1 MSEEQ
6 FILCGVKRS
15 ATYSPCEKYR
25 YTLRIVWDESL
36 PVAAFIGLN
45 PSTAT
50 EFQDDP
56 TIRRC
61 RKFAER
67 EGCGGMLMVNL
78 FAYRATMPADMKI
91 QADPIGEGNRLAE
104 FLDTCSGPHIACWG
118 THGSHL
124 DRGAFIAPLF
134 RELLCFG
141 KNSDGSPKHPLYLKS
156 STPLESLHI

>member
-1 MSEEQ
+1 MTEQ
-6 FILCGVKRS
+6 FILCGVKRT
-15 ATYSPCEKYR
+15 ATYSPCNKYR
-25 YTLRIVWDESL
+25 YTLRIIWDENL

-78 FAYRATMPADMKI
+78 FSYRATFPEKMKE
-91 QADPIGEGNRLAE
+91 QDDPIGEDNRLAE

-124 DRGAFIAPLF
+124 DRGAFIAPCF
-134 RELLCFG
+134 KELVCFG
-141 KNSDGSPKHPLYLKS
+141 KNADGSPKHPLYLRS
-156 STPLESLHI
+156 DTPLEIY